1 MNNVG
6 ARIKK
11 IREEKGIV
19 QDFMAYE
26 LDISQSNYG
35 RLEKDDR
42 RLNVPKN
49 IKIANVLNMNIS
61 MFTWRKGRYYC
72 SA

>member
-26 LDISQSNYG
+26 LDISQNNYG

-42 RLNVPKN
+42 RLNVPK
-49 IKIANVLNMNIS
+49 ILKS
-61 MFTWRKGRYYC
+61 PMF
-72 SA
+72 